1 MAEKRQYYLAA
12 WLVAPLA
19 AWPASAQTP
28 AGRELVVRSPPATLT
43 DEFAMLIGTV
53 GLKTP
58 VKVTAPVSLGDL
70 VQKQCGVVQPAYIK
84 AIQAANGD
92 PGLDFSNKLVAG
104 QELKLPPCPPP
115 LQIGAVPTKVRLG
128 DNFVS
133 YWKASASSL
142 PLGDVATPTSG
153 TGGLSVVTP
162 VEARPHTAAD
172 NILVSSILPI
182 GLEVT
187 EPNSV
192 NFANLAR
199 ALNGERLTSLNTI
212 TADDTVL
219 VPTVLTMTY
228 SLPLDEG
235 VAASPSA
242 EAQARDSASAA
253 TGGAAVEARQEL
265 RFYGSVAPKDCKSGY
280 ASFDED
286 YENYLF
292 RLLAENRNAVGD
304 NSFTPALVM
313 VLDSGLYD
321 QAGLPG
327 HPQINLPISSAMPSG
342 AMAPG
347 AKPYWPLDFISE
359 RMHGTE
365 VASLT
370 IGGTPMA
377 DLLSA
382 VDIRQKI
389 LPVNIFVSIAGLA
402 AYEGV
407 PFIHNGTVPDFTIER
422 IARDVIMTHLGT
434 VTAQVVNM
442 SFGGPDEV
450 TLIPPA
456 RIGPTSETL
465 YVAAA
470 GNDSLQLDDTD
481 FYPARSGGRASSN
494 VLTVASVDSDGQL
507 SWFSNSSTKFVDI
520 AAPGCRVPVLSYEK
534 DPPGMLPAEGTGTSF
549 SAPQVSWVAS
559 MISGAVGSADRTAS
573 SVKKRILASA
583 DILPELADKIT
594 DGRVL
599 NPKKALSL
607 TKDVVEMKGE
617 GGVRLRRGLLANDA
631 RSPSVYCDPAPA
643 RSHSQLLKVVPRFDG
658 RSRVDGQNWL
668 YFGDQDGTVEA
679 ISCKSRAFELSF
691 RDAAISDDTMK
702 SDDITDIVFRWQGG
716 L

>member
-1 MAEKRQYYLAA
+1 MANARYLAA
-12 WLVAPLA
+12 WLASLLA
-19 AWPASAQTP
+19 MGQAFGQTP
-28 AGRELVVRSPPATLT
+28 PKGRELVVQNPPQTLT
-43 DEFAMLIGTV
+43 EEFATLIGTV
-53 GLKTP
+53 GLKTE
-58 VKVTAPVSLGDL
+58 VKVAMSMSLADL
-70 VQKQCGVVQPAYIK
+70 VREQCGLVQPVYIK
-84 AIQAANGD
+84 AIQAAND
-92 PGLDFSNKLVAG
+92 NPELDFSNILSVG

-115 LQIGAVPTKVRLG
+115 LQIGAVPTKVRPG

-133 YWKASASSL
+133 YWKATAPSL
-142 PLGDVATPTSG
+142 PLGNVAIASADN
-153 TGGLSVVTP
+153 GGLNVVKPAETTPHIAGDALISSV
-162 VEARPHTAAD
+162 
-172 NILVSSILPI
+172 LPI

-199 ALNGERLTSLNTI
+199 ILNSEKLASLNTI
-212 TADDTVL
+212 TTDDTVL
-219 VPTVLTMTY
+219 VPKVLTTTY
-228 SLPLDEG
+228 SLPLDAAI
-235 VAASPSA
+235 AASPDA
-242 EAQARDSASAA
+242 EARARDSASAA
-253 TGGAAVEARQEL
+253 SGGASVEARQAL

-280 ASFDED
+280 ADFDED

-304 NSFTPALVM
+304 NSFAPALVM

-327 HPQINLPISSAMPSG
+327 RPQITPPISPAMPSG
-342 AMAPG
+342 SMVE
-347 AKPYWPLDFISE
+347 AKPYWPFDFLSE

-365 VASLT
+365 VVSLT

-389 LPVNIFVSIAGLA
+389 LPVNIFVSMGGPA
-402 AYEGV
+402 AYEGRPIIV
-407 PFIHNGTVPDFTIER
+407 NGTVPDVTQEW
-422 IARDVIMTHLGT
+422 IARDVIMTHLST

-442 SFGGPDEV
+442 SFGGPGEV

-470 GNDSLQLDDTD
+470 GNDGSQLDDTD
-481 FYPARSGGRASSN
+481 FYPARSGGRTSPN
-494 VLTVASVDSDGQL
+494 VLTVASVDRDGQL
-507 SWFSNSSTKFVDI
+507 SWFSNSSTRFVDI

-534 DPPGMLPAEGTGTSF
+534 DPLGMVPAEGTGTSF

-559 MISGAVGSADRTAS
+559 MISGAVGSTDRAAS

-583 DILPELADKIT
+583 DVVPELADKVA

-607 TKDVVEMKGE
+607 TKDVVEIKGD
-617 GGVRLRRGLLANDA
+617 GGSHLRRGILADDA
-631 RSPSVYCDPAPA
+631 RSPSVYCDPAPV
-643 RSHSQLLKVVPRFDG
+643 RNHSKLLKVVPRFDG
-658 RSRVDGQNWL
+658 RARVDGQNWL
-668 YFGDQDGTVEA
+668 YFGDQDGTVETL
-679 ISCKSRAFELSF
+679 SCKSRPFELSF
-691 RDAAISDDTMK
+691 KNAAVSDDTMK
-702 SDDITDIVFRWQGG
+702 SADITDIVFRW
-716 L
+716 